1 MSEKLRIAGVVGAR
15 PNFMKIAPLRA
26 ELERWPEDFE
36 FTLVHTGQHYDR
48 KMNDVFFSELNIPEP
63 DVHLGI
69 GSGTHAEQTAG
80 VMVAFERFLLGNPHH
95 LVLVVGDVN
104 STLAASLVAAKM
116 HVPVAHVEAGLRSGD
131 RRMPE
136 EINRIVT
143 DSLSDILFTTST
155 LADRNLLAEGVA
167 SSRISLVGNIMIDTL
182 IANLENARQLDTVKN
197 LGLSPGRFGLVTLH
211 RPALVD
217 DREKLEEVLNALADI
232 STKLPIMFPVHPRTE
247 KRIEEFGLENIF
259 AGCDGLKRTA
269 PLGYLDFL
277 ALMSSSALVISD
289 SGGIQEETTYL
300 KIPCLTLRENT
311 ERPETIELGTN
322 TLLGFDTARLR
333 SCAAEIT
340 AGRGKKGSD
349 LEYWD
354 GKVSQRIAA
363 ELKKRRSWLM
373 SSVDSRLGPGA
384 KA

>member
-1 MSEKLRIAGVVGAR
+1 MSEKLKIAGVVGAR
-15 PNFMKIAPLRA
+15 PNFMKIAPLMA
-26 ELERWPEDFE
+26 ELNRRSEDFE

-48 KMNDVFFSELNIPEP
+48 KMNDVFFSELGIPEP
-63 DVHLGI
+63 DFHLGI

-80 VMVAFERFLLGNPHH
+80 VMVAFERFLTDNPHH

-116 HVPVAHVEAGLRSGD
+116 HIPVAHVEAGLRSGD

-155 LADRNLLAEGVA
+155 LADRNLLAEGVD

-182 IANLENARQLDTVKN
+182 IANLEKAGRLDTVAD
-197 LGLSPGRFGLVTLH
+197 LGLSSGRFGLVTLH

-217 DREKLEEVLNALADI
+217 DREKLEDVLRTLADI
-232 STKLPIMFPVHPRTE
+232 SNKLPIVFPVHPRTE
-247 KRIEEFGLENIF
+247 KKIEEFGLEKIF
-259 AGCDGLKRTA
+259 AGHDSFKRMA

-322 TLLGFDTARLR
+322 TLLGFDTEKLH
-333 SCAAEIT
+333 SCADELI
-340 AGRGKKGSD
+340 AGRGKKGEE

-354 GKVSQRIAA
+354 GKVSQRIAE
-363 ELKKRRSWLM
+363 ELKKRKSWLM
-373 SSVDSRLGPGA
+373 SSADIRLVQGVES
-384 KA
+384 